1 MSKVRSNVRFSFGEI
16 LLTIAVIDALM
27 REREREGGGE
37 ITECAPAPIF
47 LT

>member
-16 LLTIAVIDALM
+16 LLTIGVIEALM
-27 REREREGGGE
+27 RERERGGE